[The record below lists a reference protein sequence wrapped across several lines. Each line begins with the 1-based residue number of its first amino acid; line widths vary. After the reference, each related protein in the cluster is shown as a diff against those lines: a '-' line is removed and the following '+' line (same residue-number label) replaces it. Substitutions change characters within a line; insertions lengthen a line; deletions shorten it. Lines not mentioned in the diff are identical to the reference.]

1 MNRER
6 IPLTLIYCAF
16 GGRDEE
22 RRTAALKALWEMDA
36 LQDKLPAQAMVLEL
50 VCGAEAPML
59 EPGDIPGWIE
69 YERIEGTP
77 ANRNMFHKEGLWNV
91 GISKSLNDSILCM
104 DIDTYP
110 TRKDYLQRVPAT
122 IQKGTLV
129 HPMAAV
135 IYPGNN
141 AAMLSVTREGVPPER
156 MDVPISYDKWTGSAL
171 AFHKADMDGIGLPSQ
186 CITRGGDF
194 ITFAERTSYM
204 DSTVSDLASRMKMV
218 RPDLPQLE
226 LVGMPDVLVH
236 SYHGPFENRGH
247 RFNHDVLMLLGHP
260 DSYTSVD
267 KNGVRAWNDPECWF
281 ADVLV
286 EHADPGDVQKTMDR
300 VWQSAR
306 NKLVESAMKSADIQ
320 RSGSLHYDKETGHK
334 ITKLEITEG
343 VNKNLVPE
351 IVDDKPEEE
360 KPAEEPEKK
369 QEEVHIKTPEQGTKG
384 L

>member
-1 MNRER
+1 MDRER

-22 RRTAALKALWEMDA
+22 RRTASLKALWEMDA
-36 LQDKLPAQAMVLEL
+36 LQDKLPSQAMLLEL
-50 VCGAEAPML
+50 VCGAEVPML
-59 EPGDIPGWIE
+59 EPEDIPGWIK
-69 YERIEGTP
+69 YERIEGTS
-77 ANRNMFHKEGLWNV
+77 ANRNMFHKEGLWNA
-91 GISKSLNDSILCM
+91 GIAKALNDSILCM

-110 TRKDYLQRVPAT
+110 TRKDYLQRVLAT

-141 AAMLSVTREGVPPER
+141 AAMLSVTREGVPPVR
-156 MDVPISYDKWTGSAL
+156 MDVPITYDKWTGSAL
-171 AFHKADMDGIGLPSQ
+171 ALHKADMDGVGLPSQ

-236 SYHGPFENRGH
+236 AYHGPFENRGH

-286 EHADPGDVQKTMDR
+286 VHADPGDVQKTMDR

-334 ITKLEITEG
+334 ITKPEITEG
-343 VNKNLVPE
+343 INENLVPE
-351 IVDDKPEEE
+351 IVEDKPKEQEE
-360 KPAEEPEKK
+360 KPTEEPEKK
-369 QEEVHIKTPEQGTKG
+369 QEEPSNGEKTP
-384 L
+384 